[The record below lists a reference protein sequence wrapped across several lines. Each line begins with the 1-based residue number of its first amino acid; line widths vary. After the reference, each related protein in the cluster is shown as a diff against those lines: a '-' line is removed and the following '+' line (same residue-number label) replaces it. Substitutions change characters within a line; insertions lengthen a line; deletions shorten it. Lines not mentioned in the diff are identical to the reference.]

1 MNLYKITGASYEA
14 FFGVPAFDIA
24 RDDVTIIAQTP
35 NCDAFLFLSNEEE
48 DALNGLT
55 LLDTVPSGF
64 HFTYNQSWGLEVN
77 QTKIDRVIAEL
88 G

>member
-35 NCDAFLFLSNEEE
+35 NCDAFLLCSR
-48 DALNGLT
+48 NGC
-55 LLDTVPSGF
+55 
-64 HFTYNQSWGLEVN
+64 QSRRCKMGHYYYRAYQCL
-77 QTKIDRVIAEL
+77 
-88 G
+88 